1 MKNNKQPLIPFVSK
15 ERIEYRLSRFP
26 KSRLKSV
33 MDNNV
38 IQEKVEGIA
47 INIESFITHKTKIQ
61 VFETVTYVGMFDG
74 CIMFFADLLRHQD
87 RDVRIS
93 PIIYKSYVNNKQTET
108 PNIIADLTALQ
119 KSKVIVVVDTICD
132 TGKTL
137 QTVTSMI
144 KDSCPD
150 AVVLTAVLLYKPHS
164 IFKPDFIGE
173 VIPNDWFVVG
183 YGMDDRGLRRT
194 FPSIFRI
201 AEENEQ

>member
-1 MKNNKQPLIPFVSK
+1 MKNKPNHVPFVSK
-15 ERIEYRLSRFP
+15 AKVEYKLSRFP
-26 KSRLKSV
+26 KSRLVSV
-33 MDNNV
+33 MSNDT
-38 IQEKVEGIA
+38 IQEKIEGIA
-47 INIESFITHKTKIQ
+47 KNIEAYISEKTNTQ

-119 KSKVIVVVDTICD
+119 KSKIIVVCDTICD
-132 TGKTL
+132 TGSTL
-137 QTVTSMI
+137 QTITSMI
-144 KDSCPD
+144 KDSCPN
-150 AVVLTAVLLYKPHS
+150 AIVLTAVLLHKRHS
-164 IFKPDFIGE
+164 KFTPDFIGRI
-173 VIPNDWFVVG
+173 IPNNWFVVG